1 MRDGYHS
8 GMKFTVKF
16 MPSVMNAIAAFCL
29 IALLFMLPA
38 CERSASGEPTHVLQF
53 KVVGLHCDGCAGS
66 VRNEV
71 ARLKGVRSCRV
82 SYEEGLATVE
92 VDDPSLAQAIIERI
106 ESLDFTATLL
116 DGTEPPGTPGTPTE
130 DHDDA
135 APAEDDASES
145 PDAPGRV

>member
-1 MRDGYHS
+1 
-8 GMKFTVKF
+8 MKFTIKF
-16 MPSVMNAIAAFCL
+16 MPAMTNAIAAFCL
-29 IALLFMLPA
+29 VALSCVLSA

-82 SYEEGLATVE
+82 SFEEGLATVE
-92 VDDPSLAQAIIERI
+92 VDDPTLAQAIIARI

-116 DGTEPPGTPGTPTE
+116 NGTEINETPDAPAS
-130 DHDDA
+130 DQDDV
-135 APAEDDASES
+135 APAEDEASES
-145 PDAPGRV
+145 PDAPVRE